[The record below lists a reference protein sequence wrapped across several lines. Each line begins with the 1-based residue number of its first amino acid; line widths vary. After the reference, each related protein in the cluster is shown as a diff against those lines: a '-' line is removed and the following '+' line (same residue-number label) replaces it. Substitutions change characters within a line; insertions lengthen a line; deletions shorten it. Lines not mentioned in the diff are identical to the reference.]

1 MSCRMC
7 MFGQT
12 GKWRRVHVAYLCTAG
27 AVCAESKQFGLVV
40 GDQGSGPG
48 THAWHVSLVDPPGPQ
63 SPSLRAPRHKSIV
76 FSLTTAGKRS
86 DEVTEMS
93 GVWLMLSSDILKK
106 GMFFSVVG
114 LTYLKPPCYMHKQA
128 ECLFFIMWLLSSQ
141 PDGGELKK
149 ASGRK
154 GMKRWFKSGQMVGA
168 YQSVS
173 VGYITNRQCAFKLD
187 AVAFSRGWNRTM
199 DKSLSIQVVFHF
211 RFLFCYCKLS

>member
-106 GMFFSVVG
+106 GMFFSAVG
-114 LTYLKPPCYMHKQA
+114 LTYIKPPCYMHKQA

-141 PDGGELKK
+141 PDGGGVKK
-149 ASGRK
+149 GIRK
-154 GMKRWFKSGQMVGA
+154 ERHEEM
-168 YQSVS
+168 
-173 VGYITNRQCAFKLD
+173 
-187 AVAFSRGWNRTM
+187 
-199 DKSLSIQVVFHF
+199 IQVGPDGGGLPVCFSGLHYKQTVCF
-211 RFLFCYCKLS
+211 QAWCRSI